1 MNTVTEQTTLIPAI
15 TIPPINEAAGE
26 IYAGILLGKNGEKSR
41 HIIVVAT
48 RAEALDFAENE
59 EWIKTTG
66 GRLATRREGALVY
79 ANAAEDFD
87 KSDWYWLEAH
97 AERSG
102 CAWFQYFYSGIQRW
116 SIQDVTCFG
125 LSVRSVDID

>member
-1 MNTVTEQTTLIPAI
+1 
-15 TIPPINEAAGE
+15 
-26 IYAGILLGKNGEKSR
+26 AGILLGQNGEKSR

-48 RAEALDFAENE
+48 RAEALEFDDNAE
-59 EWIKTTG
+59 WVKSTG
-66 GRLATRREGALVY
+66 GRLATRREGALIY

-102 CAWFQYFYSGIQRW
+102 CAWG
-116 SIQDVTCFG
+116 QDFGNGTQDWYAQSCTCFG
-125 LSVRSVDID
+125 LSVRSVDVE